1 MKKSCSV
8 VFLSFVLF
16 LLVSCEKSL
25 SNDREFDYQ
34 SQKQCC
40 DASENFFKTK
50 YHVKGSYQCHYNTKL
65 HKCFILIS
73 LSSSDR
79 VIGLMDV
86 KQNKYY
92 GIFYLNANGIQSC
105 KVSGRKCKSEEEW
118 NKLVRPYMTE

>member
-1 MKKSCSV
+1 MKKSCWV
-8 VFLSFVLF
+8 VFLSFVLC

-25 SNDREFDYQ
+25 SDNRDSDYQ

-40 DASENFFKTK
+40 DDSEKFFKTK
-50 YHVKGSYQCHYNTKL
+50 YRVEGSYQCHYNTKL

-73 LSSSDR
+73 LSSSDT

-92 GIFYLNANGIQSC
+92 GHFYLNADGIQSC
-105 KVSGRKCKSEEEW
+105 NVLGKKCKSEAEW
-118 NKLVRPYMTE
+118 NNLLKPYLLE